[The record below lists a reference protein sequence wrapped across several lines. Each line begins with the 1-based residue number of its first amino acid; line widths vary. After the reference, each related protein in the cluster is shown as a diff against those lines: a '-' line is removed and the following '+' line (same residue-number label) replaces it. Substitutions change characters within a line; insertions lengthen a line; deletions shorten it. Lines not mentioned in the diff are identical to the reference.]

1 MKKKLVTLILIS
13 IFIFPLFAQQQ
24 KWEYFVFVVPGPL
37 QMSAF
42 STTYLPSVTTRFWT
56 FPRVSAAL
64 NTLGADGWEMMSANF
79 DSAENYVI
87 TLKRPN

>member
-1 MKKKLVTLILIS
+1 MMLILVFAS
-13 IFIFPLFAQQQ
+13 SVFAQQQ
-24 KWEYFVFVVPGPL
+24 KWEYFVLVVPGPL

-79 DSAENYVI
+79 DSAGNYVI